1 MGDILGNQHL
11 LPVTT
16 VVVAHWVVM
25 SWFDESGGKQGKR
38 ESESWRRADL
48 HGGAQERRGGS
59 LMTNNVT
66 RDGKG
71 KSQESAGTLPDALK
85 SLLCVKTPPT
95 ACAVLSVC
103 VRDDP
108 YFRQNCN
115 ETSHR
120 LVLQTYRARQ
130 LRQVPLKSPHYH
142 FLLTS
147 TLPDAN

>member
-25 SWFDESGGKQGKR
+25 SWFDESGGKRGKR
-38 ESESWRRADL
+38 QSQWWRRADL

-71 KSQESAGTLPDALK
+71 KSRESAGTLPDALK
-85 SLLCVKTPPT
+85 SLPCAKTPPT

-103 VRDDP
+103 VCVRGDP
-108 YFRQNCN
+108 YFRPNCN
-115 ETSHR
+115 ETSHH
-120 LVLQTYRARQ
+120 LVLQTHRAR
-130 LRQVPLKSPHYH
+130 PL
-142 FLLTS
+142 
-147 TLPDAN
+147 LPLPRTRRFR